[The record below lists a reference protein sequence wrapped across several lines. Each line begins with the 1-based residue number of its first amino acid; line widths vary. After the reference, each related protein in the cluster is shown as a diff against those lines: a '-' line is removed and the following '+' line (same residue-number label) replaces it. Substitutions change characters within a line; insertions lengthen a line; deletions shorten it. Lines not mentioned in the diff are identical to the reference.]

1 MPDEETTGPQRP
13 GPPPVGRPAR
23 PPDDA
28 NERPPSPRDPRALW
42 PALGTSRQARR
53 GALLAPL
60 ARTAGPPPQQ
70 QHITWVGDLQQG
82 DGGKGAMTDRLAPAH
97 QIAVRVQGGDNA
109 GHTTVFRNAADEV
122 HTLKNHLL
130 PSGLRHP
137 GVLGVIANG
146 VLVNPQTLADEIA
159 SFAARVPGLHRRL
172 VVSDRAHLVLPLHR
186 LVDGR
191 QESGGGRCSDVI
203 GTTRRGIGPANV
215 SKANRIGIRVR
226 DLRDPDLLRRRIEQN
241 VRFFGLPSG
250 HADADLTWLE
260 TYREPLLSLA
270 ADTVALLGAAADGG
284 YSVLMEGAQGPV
296 LDVEHGTYPYVTTSP
311 TAFYSVTSGTGL
323 DGSLVGHRVGVL
335 KAYQTMVGNGPFV
348 TEDAGEL
355 GDRLRRSGEEFGTT
369 TGRSRRCGWLDLA
382 HARWAAGFNRYTS
395 VVVTKLDILDDFD
408 RIGVCVGYLLPNGEY
423 GDFVPDHAYLE
434 RCRPLYCWLP
444 GWRRRTRGL
453 ARYDQL
459 PPEALGFLRY
469 IADFLG
475 VEVAAAGIGP
485 ADGDLI
491 VDPAARLAG
500 LLPPPAAA
508 GLLRAVRTGREKR
521 TAP

>member
-1 MPDEETTGPQRP
+1 MPDEETTAPPCP
-13 GPPPVGRPAR
+13 GPPSIGRPA
-23 PPDDA
+23 PPRDDA
-28 NERPPSPRDPRALW
+28 DERAPSRDPRALW

-53 GALLAPL
+53 ATLLDQL
-60 ARTAGPPPQQ
+60 ARTAGPPPPR

-97 QIAVRVQGGDNA
+97 QVAVRVQGGDNA
-109 GHTTVFRNAADEV
+109 GHTTVFRSAEGEE

-146 VLVNPQTLADEIA
+146 VLVNPQTLAEEIA
-159 SFAARVPGLHRRL
+159 SFAPHVPALRRRL

-250 HADADLTWLE
+250 RVDADLDWLAA
-260 TYREPLLSLA
+260 YRDPLLSRS
-270 ADTVALLGAAADGG
+270 ADTVALLNAAADGG
-284 YSVLMEGAQGPV
+284 YSVLLEGAQGPV

-323 DGSLVGHRVGVL
+323 DGSLVSHRIGVL

-355 GDRLRRSGEEFGTT
+355 GDRLRRTGEEFGTT

-395 VVVTKLDILDDFD
+395 VVLTKLDILDGFE
-408 RIGVCVGYLLPNGEY
+408 RIGVCVGYQLPDGEY
-423 GDFVPDHAYLE
+423 GEFEPDHAYLE

-453 ARYDQL
+453 TRYDQL

-469 IADFLG
+469 VADFLG

-485 ADGDLI
+485 ADRDLL

-500 LLPPPAAA
+500 LLPAPAAA
-508 GLLRAVRTGREKR
+508 GLLRAVGTGREKR
-521 TAP
+521 TNP